1 MPKTTSARWR
11 LPDRLELLVPVAG
24 DLRGGNH
31 RRGHLHGHLVPRRA
45 ALDLGPG
52 GLGSM
57 GAINLIAVK
66 AFGEFEFW
74 FALIKIVT
82 IIAMVVAASA

>member
-1 MPKTTSARWR
+1 
-11 LPDRLELLVPVAG
+11 VAG

-57 GAINLIAVK
+57 GAINLMAVK

-82 IIAMVVAASA
+82 IILMIVGGTA